1 MRWGMPGRSKGFTL
15 VETLVCLAIITILMA
30 LYLPALSRAKRKAE
44 EVSIKEGERQEYI
57 GRFADNANV
66 ASPRNQPDPENARAR
81 CRAAY
86 RKTMKTGVG
95 EVLVTEL
102 VYAVQNEAE
111 FRAYWNT
118 LINPAATGAVEE
130 TSAGVTVYD
139 PEGNK
144 FNLGRLDA
152 WRGAPIP
159 TMWEFLSSN
168 LSETTSGTLGC
179 SVLYSDG
186 HVEYTVYPQGYP
198 ACRAVAE
205 LSHQFVAG
213 SR

>member
-1 MRWGMPGRSKGFTL
+1 MVRKSGGFSL
-15 VETLVCLAIITILMA
+15 VETLVCLAIISILMA

-57 GRFADNANV
+57 GRFADNANI
-66 ASPRNQPDPENARAR
+66 ANGRAPSSSVDVRVR

-86 RKTMKTGVG
+86 RKTVKTGVG
-95 EVLVTEL
+95 DALVTEL

-139 PEGNK
+139 PEGK
-144 FNLGRLDA
+144 RFRLGRLDA

-159 TMWEFLSSN
+159 TMWEFLSTN

-186 HVEYTVYPQGYP
+186 HVEYAVYPQAYP
-198 ACRAVAE
+198 ACRTVAE
-205 LSHQFVAG
+205 LSHQFVVG
-213 SR
+213 GR